1 MARIGRRIFKPGER
15 FEHYR
20 IVKKLGEGGMGA
32 VYQVYHPALDATFAL
47 KILFPDVA
55 ARDPEFVD
63 RFVREARLSSRL
75 RHPNLISVHDAG
87 RDIQW
92 GMYYLVMDFIDGGSV
107 RQKLKQ
113 QGRMLPEDAF
123 SVILQMLSAL
133 TEARKNGMVH
143 RDIKPDNIMFTE
155 SGVVKLAD
163 LGIAKSTS
171 ECDAT
176 LTMEST
182 VFGTPAYMSPEQ
194 AKDAKN
200 VDCRA
205 DIYSL
210 GIVFYEMLTG
220 QCPYRGTPMAIVAK
234 ILSPAKIPDIRAVN
248 PQIPDEIARIVM
260 KMCEKDLSARYA
272 APEEVIAD
280 MSSLLDE
287 ELTADAYFA
296 HIAQKE
302 NTAPTSR
309 KVAQGSAS
317 TIIST
322 RETWE
327 KEWRRAKKRKFFFY
341 TAAAV
346 FAVFLLGYGIF
357 VLIQYSAR
365 KRVET
370 EKIKIAEQ
378 SKSLRKKVAQLE
390 NEKFS
395 LAREKNKL
403 IQRLRQLE
411 NEETNSVKITQLRLK
426 QISEEKIRLKQQI
439 SALQKREDELEKQI
453 ALLKQQNVGHFVQ
466 ERELAEKLKQQNAE
480 RLAREREWT
489 ARLEKEKKE
498 RAALEARLAQS
509 RKQSADPDQIDFE
522 QIEKDKLSGIQF
534 SENGKTLIKFPKN
547 DTRTEY
553 TIPNGVVN
561 IADEAFSR
569 CEKLRK
575 VIMPDSVLMVGSNA
589 FFGCKNM
596 IEFVFSENLMSIGSA
611 AFQHCSSLEKVI
623 LPESIVNIPRGIFR
637 NCSRLAEVS
646 MRSVTKIS
654 REAFSGC
661 KSLRVFP
668 ISNNITVID
677 DEAFIGSGLEYIT
690 IPAHVNVYGNPFF
703 GCENLTAIQVQKNN
717 RYRLYSK
724 DGNLHRK
731 TMKENVMICYP
742 AGKKDTIC
750 TLPADVAYAANS
762 FSGNPYLQKIIL
774 PETLVS
780 IRAYMFKN
788 CTALESVLIP
798 SSVKEIES
806 GAFNGCSSIKEIIV
820 PDSVNEI
827 GFSVFSGCKRLKTI
841 KLSSSLTEIPDNT
854 FFGCGFESFKIPEN
868 IKIVGRNAFARCS
881 NLKSVDWK
889 HNVIIEQYAFSGTPF
904 ADVTTKTSQSSG
916 QKHNTTAVNGK
927 VIDNVTFSMNG
938 KVLLRFPADDPRTEY
953 IIPNDVFAI
962 SPKAFSGC
970 KNLEKVIIP
979 DSIVEI
985 DDLTFSGCKSL
996 HTVRLPKN
1004 LKHIG
1009 LSAFSGTALQEIK
1022 IPDRVIRILEDAFSG
1037 TQIKSV
1043 TIPGSVQFLGTNPF
1057 ANCKNLTE
1065 IKVVKNSDKF
1075 FAKEGILF
1083 QVDNDG
1089 HIQIHCYP
1097 AGKKDKKY
1105 ILPDIEISL
1114 GAFSGCRYLKE
1125 IVLPANLKIIKR
1137 FMFMSTHSLETITIP
1152 DSVIKIEPQAF
1163 IGCRNLKNVKL
1174 PKGVIIEKGAFA
1186 GTPYG
1191 KTLQ

>member
-1 MARIGRRIFKPGER
+1 MARIGRRIFNQGER

-107 RQKLKQ
+107 RQKLKE
-113 QGRMLPEDAF
+113 QGRMSPEDAF

-357 VLIQYSAR
+357 SLIQYSAR

-370 EKIKIAEQ
+370 EKVKMAEQ
-378 SKSLRKKVAQLE
+378 SKSLQKKVAQLE
-390 NEKFS
+390 NEKSS

-426 QISEEKIRLKQQI
+426 QIWEEKTRLKQQI
-439 SALQKREDELEKQI
+439 SALQRREDELEKQI
-453 ALLKQQNVGHFVQ
+453 ALLKQQNVGHFIQ
-466 ERELAEKLKQQNAE
+466 EREWAEKLKQQNAE
-480 RLAREREWT
+480 RLAQEREWT

-498 RAALEARLAQS
+498 RAALEARLTQS

-553 TIPNGVVN
+553 TIPDGVVN
-561 IADEAFSR
+561 VADGAFSG

-589 FFGCKNM
+589 FSGCKNM

-611 AFQHCSSLEKVI
+611 AFQHCSSLEKVV
-623 LPESIVNIPRGIFR
+623 LPNFIKDISSGMFR
-637 NCSRLAEVS
+637 DCFSLEEVV
-646 MRSVTKIS
+646 MGDTVTKIFPW
-654 REAFSGC
+654 AFYGC
-661 KSLRVFP
+661 ASLRQINFP
-668 ISNNITVID
+668 DNITLIILSD
-677 DEAFIGSGLEYIT
+677 AFTYSGLEQLI
-690 IPAHVNVYGNPFF
+690 IPAHVDVQGNPFSR
-703 GCENLTAIQVQKNN
+703 CEKLTEIRVENFNK
-717 RYRLYSK
+717 YGLYSE
-724 DGNLHRK
+724 DGILYLERFGK
-731 TMKENVMICYP
+731 KEKEMICYP
-742 AGKKDTIC
+742 AGKKGETY
-750 TLPADVAYAANS
+750 TLTRDIVQVASGAFA
-762 FSGNPYLQKIIL
+762 GNPYLKSVIIPDNVKRIGNGVFANCPNLKNIEL
-774 PETLVS
+774 PSSWTE
-780 IRAYMFKN
+780 IPHHMFFN
-788 CTALESVLIP
+788 CGLESIEIP
-798 SSVKEIES
+798 ENITEIWNYAFANCRNLKTIKFPKSLVEIKLHAFLGCGFES
-806 GAFNGCSSIKEIIV
+806 IEI
-820 PDSVNEI
+820 PDSV
-827 GFSVFSGCKRLKTI
+827 KRMEAAFTSCRNLKTI
-841 KLSSSLTEIPDNT
+841 KLPSSLT
-854 FFGCGFESFKIPEN
+854 KIPN
-868 IKIVGRNAFARCS
+868 GMLS
-881 NLKSVDWK
+881 NCGLES
-889 HNVIIEQYAFSGTPF
+889 IE
-904 ADVTTKTSQSSG
+904 
-916 QKHNTTAVNGK
+916 
-927 VIDNVTFSMNG
+927 
-938 KVLLRFPADDPRTEY
+938 
-953 IIPNDVFAI
+953 
-962 SPKAFSGC
+962 
-970 KNLEKVIIP
+970 
-979 DSIVEI
+979 
-985 DDLTFSGCKSL
+985 
-996 HTVRLPKN
+996 
-1004 LKHIG
+1004 
-1009 LSAFSGTALQEIK
+1009 
-1022 IPDRVIRILEDAFSG
+1022 
-1037 TQIKSV
+1037 
-1043 TIPGSVQFLGTNPF
+1043 
-1057 ANCKNLTE
+1057 
-1065 IKVVKNSDKF
+1065 
-1075 FAKEGILF
+1075 
-1083 QVDNDG
+1083 
-1089 HIQIHCYP
+1089 
-1097 AGKKDKKY
+1097 
-1105 ILPDIEISL
+1105 
-1114 GAFSGCRYLKE
+1114 
-1125 IVLPANLKIIKR
+1125 
-1137 FMFMSTHSLETITIP
+1137 IP
-1152 DSVIKIEPQAF
+1152 DSVKWIEKHAF
-1163 IGCRNLKNVKL
+1163 TGCRNLKNVKL
-1174 PKGVIIEKGAFA
+1174 PKGVIIEKGAFF